1 MSVIT
6 TRKDG
11 EVLVVTSDNP
21 PVNALGQAVRAGLAD
36 AMAQAAGD
44 DGVKAVVICCKGRT
58 FFAGAD
64 ITEFGKPPVG
74 PSLPEV
80 IDVIEASEKPVIA
93 AIHGTAL
100 GGGLE
105 VALGCHY
112 RIAVGSARLGLP
124 EVKLGLLPGAG
135 GTQRLPRVVGVAE
148 ALPMIVTGAP
158 ISAAR
163 AERIGL
169 VDKLVAED
177 GLEASGIAFA
187 RSVMGRDSHP
197 VSSRRTDR
205 IGEIASDSAFF
216 DEFRA
221 THMRRLKGFEAPEAC
236 IEAVKA
242 AIDLPYEEGVR
253 KERDLFLRLVSGTQS
268 RALRHVFFAERAA
281 AKIDDIPADTPVLP
295 IGKVGILGA
304 GTMGGGIAMNFLTA
318 GYPVTILEREQEA
331 LDRGVSVIRK
341 NYERSAAKG
350 RFTAAQVEQAMG
362 LLTPTLDMADL
373 ADCDLVIEAVFE
385 NMDVKKDVFR
395 KLDAIVK
402 DGAILAS
409 NTSYLNV
416 DEMAAETK
424 RPGSVLG
431 LHFFSPAN
439 VMRLLEIVRA
449 AKTEPAVLKTAMDLA
464 RKIGKVAVVSGVCFG
479 FIGNRMLSPRQQAAQ
494 AMLLQGAKPWD
505 VDKAL
510 TDFGMPM
517 GPFQMSDLAG
527 LDLGWDKATS
537 KGETIRDV
545 LCERDRRGQKTGK
558 GFYDYDENRRPSPSP
573 EVEAIIA
580 DFAARS
586 GLEQR
591 VFSQEEIR
599 ERLLFPMINEGAKI
613 LEEGMAQRASDID
626 TVWINGYGWPAY
638 TGGPMFWADTIGARQ
653 GRRGAQGACP
663 HRRCRSGDF
672 SSAREQGSQGRDL
685 QLAAPAIR
693 FSETGTD
700 RRSRRCIDC
709 TSQWEIFR

>member
-6 TRKDG
+6 TRREG
-11 EVLVVTSDNP
+11 EVLVVTSNNP

-36 AMAQAAGD
+36 AMAEAAGD
-44 DGVKAVVICCKGRT
+44 DAIQAVVICCEGRT

-80 IDVIEASEKPVIA
+80 IDAIEASSKPVVA

-112 RIAVGSARLGLP
+112 RIAVASAKLGLP
-124 EVKLGLLPGAG
+124 EVKLGILPGAG
-135 GTQRLPRVVGVAE
+135 GTQRLPRVVGVAD
-148 ALPMIVTGAP
+148 ALPMIVTGNP
-158 ISAAR
+158 IPAAQ
-163 AERIGL
+163 AEKIGL

-177 GLEASGIAFA
+177 GLAESGVAFA
-187 RSVMGRDSHP
+187 RSVIGKADHP
-197 VSSRRTDR
+197 VSSKRTDK
-205 IGEIASDSAFF
+205 IGEIASDSDFF
-216 DEFRA
+216 DEFRK
-221 THMRRLKGFEAPEAC
+221 TQMRRLKGFEAPEAC

-242 AIDLPYEEGVR
+242 AIDLPYEEGVK
-253 KERDLFLRLVSGTQS
+253 KERELFGKLVTGTQS
-268 RALRHVFFAERAA
+268 KALRHVFFAERAA

-295 IGKVGILGA
+295 VKKVGILGA

-318 GYPVTILEREQEA
+318 GYAVTILEREQDA
-331 LDRGVSVIRK
+331 LDRGVSIIRK

-350 RFTAAQVEQAMG
+350 RFTADQVERAMG
-362 LLTPTLDMADL
+362 LLTPTLDMNDL

-395 KLDAIVK
+395 KLDGIVK
-402 DGAILAS
+402 QGAILAS

-464 RKIGKVAVVSGVCFG
+464 KKIGKVAVVSGVCFG
-479 FIGNRMLSPRQQAAQ
+479 FIGNRMLSPRQRAAQ

-527 LDLGWDKATS
+527 LDLGWDKANS
-537 KGETIRDV
+537 KSETIRDM

-558 GFYDYDENRRPSPSP
+558 GFYDYDENRRPSPSK
-573 EVEAIIA
+573 EVEAII
-580 DFAARS
+580 DEFAAKS

-591 VFSQEEIR
+591 VFSQDEIR

-638 TGGPMFWADTIGARQ
+638 TGGPMFWADTIGLDKVVA
-653 GRRGAQGACP
+653 GLKAHAAASGAEPDICKLLE
-663 HRRCRSGDF
+663 DK
-672 SSAREQGSQGRDL
+672 
-685 QLAAPAIR
+685 AAKG
-693 FSETGTD
+693 ET
-700 RRSRRCIDC
+700 
-709 TSQWEIFR
+709 FN

>member
-6 TRKDG
+6 TRREG
-11 EVLVVTSDNP
+11 EVLVVTSNNP
-21 PVNALGQAVRAGLAD
+21 PVNALGQAVRAGLAE
-36 AMAQAAGD
+36 AMAEAAGD
-44 DGVKAVVICCKGRT
+44 DAIQAVVICCEGRT

-80 IDVIEASEKPVIA
+80 IDTIEASAKPVIA

-112 RIAVGSARLGLP
+112 RIAVASARLGLP
-124 EVKLGLLPGAG
+124 EVKLGILPGAG
-135 GTQRLPRVVGVAE
+135 GTQRLPRVVGVAD
-148 ALPMIVTGAP
+148 ALPMIVTGNP
-158 ISAAR
+158 IPAAQ
-163 AERIGL
+163 AEKIGL

-177 GLEASGIAFA
+177 GLAESGVAFA
-187 RSVMGRDSHP
+187 RSVIGKADHP
-197 VSSRRTDR
+197 VSSKRTDK
-205 IGEIASDSAFF
+205 IGEIASDSDFF
-216 DEFRA
+216 DEFRK
-221 THMRRLKGFEAPEAC
+221 TQMRRLKGFEAPEAC

-242 AIDLPYEEGVR
+242 AIDLPYEDGVK
-253 KERDLFLRLVSGTQS
+253 KERELFGKLVTGTQS
-268 RALRHVFFAERAA
+268 KALRHVFFAERAA

-295 IGKVGILGA
+295 VKTVGILGA

-318 GYPVTILEREQEA
+318 GYAVTILEREQAA
-331 LDRGVSVIRK
+331 LDRGVSIIRK

-350 RFTAAQVEQAMG
+350 RFTADQVERAMG
-362 LLTPTLDMADL
+362 LLTPTLDINDL

-385 NMDVKKDVFR
+385 NMDVKKDMFR
-395 KLDAIVK
+395 KLDGIVK
-402 DGAILAS
+402 PGAILAS

-464 RKIGKVAVVSGVCFG
+464 KKIGKVAVVSGVCFG
-479 FIGNRMLSPRQQAAQ
+479 FIGNRMLSPRQRAAQ

-527 LDLGWDKATS
+527 LDLGWDKANS
-537 KGETIRDV
+537 KSETIRDV

-558 GFYDYDENRRPSPSP
+558 GFYDYDENRRPSPSQ
-573 EVEAIIA
+573 EVEAII
-580 DFAARS
+580 DEFAAKS

-591 VFSQEEIR
+591 VFSQDEIR

-638 TGGPMFWADTIGARQ
+638 TGGPMFWADTIGLDKVVA
-653 GRRGAQGACP
+653 GLKAHAAASGAEPDICKLLE
-663 HRRCRSGDF
+663 DK
-672 SSAREQGSQGRDL
+672 
-685 QLAAPAIR
+685 AAKG
-693 FSETGTD
+693 ET
-700 RRSRRCIDC
+700 
-709 TSQWEIFR
+709 FN

>member
-6 TRKDG
+6 TRRDG
-11 EVLVVTSDNP
+11 EVLVVTSNNP

-36 AMAQAAGD
+36 AMAEAAAD
-44 DGVKAVVICCKGRT
+44 DGIKAVVICCEGRT

-80 IDVIEASEKPVIA
+80 IDTIEASDKPVVA

-112 RIAVGSARLGLP
+112 RIAVASAKLGLP
-124 EVKLGLLPGAG
+124 EVKLGILPGAG

-148 ALPMIVTGAP
+148 ALPMIVTGNP
-158 ISAAR
+158 IPAAK
-163 AERIGL
+163 AEKIGL
-169 VDKLVAED
+169 VDKMVAED
-177 GLEASGIAFA
+177 GLAASGVAYA
-187 RSVMGRDSHP
+187 REVIGRDSHP
-197 VSSRRTDR
+197 VSSKRTDK
-205 IGEIASDSAFF
+205 IGEIPSDSDFF
-216 DEFRA
+216 DEFRK
-221 THMRRLKGFEAPEAC
+221 TQMRRLKGFEAPEAC

-242 AIDLPYEEGVR
+242 AIDLPFEEGVK
-253 KERDLFLRLVSGTQS
+253 KERELFGKLVSGTQS
-268 RALRHVFFAERAA
+268 KALRHVFFAERAA
-281 AKIDDIPADTPVLP
+281 AKIDGIPADTPLLP
-295 IGKVGILGA
+295 IKKVGILGA

-318 GYPVTILEREQEA
+318 GYPVTILEREQAA
-331 LDRGVSVIRK
+331 LDRGVSIIRK

-350 RFTAAQVEQAMG
+350 RFTADQAERAMG
-362 LLTPTLDMADL
+362 LLTPTLEMDDL

-464 RKIGKVAVVSGVCFG
+464 KKIGKVAVVSGVCFG
-479 FIGNRMLSPRQQAAQ
+479 FIGNRMLSPRQRAAQ

-527 LDLGWDKATS
+527 LDLGWDKANS

-558 GFYDYDENRRPSPSP
+558 GFYDYDENRRPSPSK
-573 EVEAIIA
+573 EVEAIID
-580 DFAARS
+580 DFAAKS

-591 VFSQEEIR
+591 VFSQDEIR
-599 ERLLFPMINEGAKI
+599 ERLLFPMINEGTKI

-638 TGGPMFWADTIGARQ
+638 TGGPMFWADTIGLDKVVAGLKAHAKSAGVEPDISRLLEDKAS
-653 GRRGAQGACP
+653 RG
-663 HRRCRSGDF
+663 
-672 SSAREQGSQGRDL
+672 
-685 QLAAPAIR
+685 
-693 FSETGTD
+693 ET
-700 RRSRRCIDC
+700 
-709 TSQWEIFR
+709 FN

>member
-6 TRKDG
+6 TRREG
-11 EVLVVTSDNP
+11 EVLVVTSNNP
-21 PVNALGQAVRAGLAD
+21 PVNALGQAVRAGLAE
-36 AMAQAAGD
+36 AMAEAAGD
-44 DGVKAVVICCKGRT
+44 DAIQAVVICCEGRT

-80 IDVIEASEKPVIA
+80 IDAIEASPKPVVA

-112 RIAVGSARLGLP
+112 RIAVASAKLGLP
-124 EVKLGLLPGAG
+124 EVKLGILPGAG
-135 GTQRLPRVVGVAE
+135 GTQRLPRVVGVAD
-148 ALPMIVTGAP
+148 ALPMIVTGNP
-158 ISAAR
+158 IPAAK
-163 AERIGL
+163 AEKIGL

-177 GLEASGIAFA
+177 GLAASGIAFA
-187 RSVMGRDSHP
+187 RSVIGQADHP
-197 VSSRRTDR
+197 VSSKRTDK
-205 IGEIASDSAFF
+205 IGEIASDSDFF
-216 DEFRA
+216 DEFRK
-221 THMRRLKGFEAPEAC
+221 TQMRRLKGFEAPEAC

-242 AIDLPYEEGVR
+242 AIDLPYEEGVKR
-253 KERDLFLRLVSGTQS
+253 ERELFGKLVTGTQS
-268 RALRHVFFAERAA
+268 KALRHVFFAERAA

-295 IGKVGILGA
+295 VKTVGILGA

-318 GYPVTILEREQEA
+318 GYAVTILEREQEA
-331 LDRGVSVIRK
+331 LDRGVSIIRK

-350 RFTAAQVEQAMG
+350 RFTADQVERAMG
-362 LLTPTLDMADL
+362 LLTPTLDMNDL

-395 KLDAIVK
+395 KLDGIVK
-402 DGAILAS
+402 PGAILAS

-464 RKIGKVAVVSGVCFG
+464 KKIGKVAVVSGVCFG
-479 FIGNRMLSPRQQAAQ
+479 FIGNRMLSPRQRAAQ

-527 LDLGWDKATS
+527 LDLGWDKANS
-537 KGETIRDV
+537 KSETIRDV

-558 GFYDYDENRRPSPSP
+558 GFYDYDENRRPSPSK
-573 EVEAIIA
+573 EVEAII
-580 DFAARS
+580 DEFAAKS

-591 VFSQEEIR
+591 VFSQDEIR

-638 TGGPMFWADTIGARQ
+638 TGGPMFWADTIGLDKVVA
-653 GRRGAQGACP
+653 GLKAHAAASGAEPDICKLLE
-663 HRRCRSGDF
+663 DK
-672 SSAREQGSQGRDL
+672 
-685 QLAAPAIR
+685 AAKG
-693 FSETGTD
+693 ET
-700 RRSRRCIDC
+700 
-709 TSQWEIFR
+709 FN

>member
-6 TRKDG
+6 TRREG
-11 EVLVVTSDNP
+11 EVLVVTSNNP
-21 PVNALGQAVRAGLAD
+21 PVNALGQAVRAGLAE
-36 AMAQAAGD
+36 AMAEAAGD
-44 DGVKAVVICCKGRT
+44 DAIQAVVICCEGRT

-80 IDVIEASEKPVIA
+80 IDAIEASAKPVIA

-112 RIAVGSARLGLP
+112 RIAVASARLGLP
-124 EVKLGLLPGAG
+124 EVKLGILPGAG
-135 GTQRLPRVVGVAE
+135 GTQRLPRVVGVAD
-148 ALPMIVTGAP
+148 ALPMIVTGNP
-158 ISAAR
+158 IPAAQ
-163 AERIGL
+163 AEKIGL

-177 GLEASGIAFA
+177 GLAESGVAFA
-187 RSVMGRDSHP
+187 RSVIGKADHP
-197 VSSRRTDR
+197 VSSKRTDK
-205 IGEIASDSAFF
+205 IGEIASDSDFF
-216 DEFRA
+216 DEFRK
-221 THMRRLKGFEAPEAC
+221 TQMRRLKGFEAPEAC

-242 AIDLPYEEGVR
+242 AIDLPYEEGVK
-253 KERDLFLRLVSGTQS
+253 KERELFGKLVTGTQS
-268 RALRHVFFAERAA
+268 KALRHVFFAERAA

-295 IGKVGILGA
+295 VKTVGILGA

-318 GYPVTILEREQEA
+318 GYAVTILEREQAA
-331 LDRGVSVIRK
+331 LDRGVSIIRK

-350 RFTAAQVEQAMG
+350 RFTADQVERAMG
-362 LLTPTLDMADL
+362 LLTPTLDMNDL

-395 KLDAIVK
+395 KLDGIVK
-402 DGAILAS
+402 PGAILAS

-464 RKIGKVAVVSGVCFG
+464 KKIGKVAVVSGVCFG
-479 FIGNRMLSPRQQAAQ
+479 FIGNRMLSPRQRAAQ

-527 LDLGWDKATS
+527 LDLGWDKANS
-537 KGETIRDV
+537 KSETIRDV

-558 GFYDYDENRRPSPSP
+558 GFYDYDENRRPSPSQ
-573 EVEAIIA
+573 EVEAII
-580 DFAARS
+580 DEFAAKS

-591 VFSQEEIR
+591 VFSQDEIR

-638 TGGPMFWADTIGARQ
+638 TGGPMFWADTIGLDKVVA
-653 GRRGAQGACP
+653 GLKAHAAASGAEPDICKLLE
-663 HRRCRSGDF
+663 DK
-672 SSAREQGSQGRDL
+672 
-685 QLAAPAIR
+685 AAKG
-693 FSETGTD
+693 ET
-700 RRSRRCIDC
+700 
-709 TSQWEIFR
+709 FN

>member
-6 TRKDG
+6 TRREG
-11 EVLVVTSDNP
+11 EVLVVTSNNP
-21 PVNALGQAVRAGLAD
+21 PVNALGQAVRAGLAE
-36 AMAQAAGD
+36 AMAEAAGD
-44 DGVKAVVICCKGRT
+44 GAIRAVVICCEGRT

-80 IDVIEASEKPVIA
+80 IDAIEASSKPVIA

-112 RIAVGSARLGLP
+112 RIAVASAKLGLP
-124 EVKLGLLPGAG
+124 EVKLGILPGAG
-135 GTQRLPRVVGVAE
+135 GTQRLPRVVGVAD
-148 ALPMIVTGAP
+148 ALPMIVTGNP
-158 ISAAR
+158 IPAAR
-163 AERIGL
+163 AEAIGL

-177 GLEASGIAFA
+177 GLAESGIAFA
-187 RSVMGRDSHP
+187 RSVIGKADHP
-197 VSSRRTDR
+197 VSSKRTDK
-205 IGEIASDSAFF
+205 IGEIASDSDFF
-216 DEFRA
+216 DEFRK
-221 THMRRLKGFEAPEAC
+221 TQMRRLKGFEAPEAC

-242 AIDLPYEEGVR
+242 AIDLPYEEGVK
-253 KERDLFLRLVSGTQS
+253 KERELFGKLVTGTQS
-268 RALRHVFFAERAA
+268 KALRHVFFAERAA

-295 IGKVGILGA
+295 VKTVGILGA

-318 GYPVTILEREQEA
+318 GYAVTILEREQEA
-331 LDRGVSVIRK
+331 LDRGVSIIRK

-350 RFTAAQVEQAMG
+350 RFTADQVERAMG
-362 LLTPTLDMADL
+362 LLTPTLDMNDL

-395 KLDAIVK
+395 KLDGIVK
-402 DGAILAS
+402 PGAILAS

-464 RKIGKVAVVSGVCFG
+464 KKIGKVAVVSGVCFG
-479 FIGNRMLSPRQQAAQ
+479 FIGNRMLSPRQRAAQ

-505 VDKAL
+505 VDTAL

-527 LDLGWDKATS
+527 LDLGWDKANS
-537 KGETIRDV
+537 KSETIRDV

-558 GFYDYDENRRPSPSP
+558 GFYDYDENRRPSPSK
-573 EVEAIIA
+573 EVEAII
-580 DFAARS
+580 DEFAAKS

-591 VFSQEEIR
+591 VFSQDEIR

-638 TGGPMFWADTIGARQ
+638 TGGPMFWADTIGLDKVVA
-653 GRRGAQGACP
+653 GLKAHAAASGAEPDICKLLE
-663 HRRCRSGDF
+663 DK
-672 SSAREQGSQGRDL
+672 
-685 QLAAPAIR
+685 AAKG
-693 FSETGTD
+693 ET
-700 RRSRRCIDC
+700 
-709 TSQWEIFR
+709 FN

>member
-11 EVLVVTSDNP
+11 DVLVVTSNNP

-36 AMAQAAGD
+36 AMEQAAAD
-44 DGVKAVVICCKGRT
+44 DTIKAIVICCEGRT

-80 IDVIEASEKPVIA
+80 VDVIEASAKPVVA

-105 VALGCHY
+105 VALACHY
-112 RIAVGSARLGLP
+112 RIAVASARLGLP
-124 EVKLGLLPGAG
+124 EVKLGILPGAG

-148 ALPMIVTGAP
+148 ALPMIVSGNP
-158 ISAAR
+158 VSAAH

-177 GLEASGIAFA
+177 GLAASGVAFA
-187 RSVMGRDSHP
+187 RSVAGRDSHP
-197 VSSRRTDR
+197 VSSTRSDR
-205 IGEIASDSAFF
+205 IGDIPSDSEFF
-216 DEFRA
+216 DEFRK
-221 THMRRLKGFEAPEAC
+221 TQMRRLRGFEAPKAC
-236 IEAVKA
+236 VEAVRA
-242 AIDLPYEEGVR
+242 AIDLPYPEGV
-253 KERDLFLRLVSGTQS
+253 KVERDLFVKLVSGTQS
-268 RALRHVFFAERAA
+268 KALRHVFFAERAA
-281 AKIDDIPADTPVLP
+281 AKVDGIPADTPLISVD
-295 IGKVGILGA
+295 KVGILGA

-318 GYPVTILEREQEA
+318 GYPVTILEREQAA
-331 LDRGVSVIRK
+331 LDRGVSIIRK

-350 RFTAAQVEQAMG
+350 RFTPEQVDKAMS
-362 LLTPTLDMADL
+362 LLTPTLEMDDL

-439 VMRLLEIVRA
+439 VMRLLEVVRA
-449 AKTEPAVLKTAMDLA
+449 EKTEPAVLKTAMDLA
-464 RKIGKVAVVSGVCFG
+464 KKIGKVAVVSGVCFG
-479 FIGNRMLSPRQQAAQ
+479 FIGNRMLSPRQRAAQ

-527 LDLGWDKATS
+527 LDLGWDKANS

-573 EVEAIIA
+573 EVEAVIA

-586 GLEQR
+586 GQAQR
-591 VFSQEEIR
+591 SFTAEDIR
-599 ERLLFPMINEGAKI
+599 EQLLFPMINEGAKI
-613 LEEGMAQRASDID
+613 LDEGMAQRASDID

-638 TGGPMFWADTIGARQ
+638 TGGPMFWADTIGLDRVVAGLKAQ
-653 GRRGAQGACP
+653 AEAAGVEPDISPYLAGKAERG
-663 HRRCRSGDF
+663 
-672 SSAREQGSQGRDL
+672 
-685 QLAAPAIR
+685 
-693 FSETGTD
+693 ET
-700 RRSRRCIDC
+700 
-709 TSQWEIFR
+709 FN

>member
-6 TRKDG
+6 TRREG
-11 EVLVVTSDNP
+11 EVLVVTSNNP
-21 PVNALGQAVRAGLAD
+21 PVNALGQAVRAGLAA
-36 AMAQAAGD
+36 AMAEAAGD
-44 DGVKAVVICCKGRT
+44 DAIQAVVICCEGRT

-80 IDVIEASEKPVIA
+80 IDAIEASSKPVVA

-112 RIAVGSARLGLP
+112 RIAVASARLGLP
-124 EVKLGLLPGAG
+124 EVKLGILPGAG
-135 GTQRLPRVVGVAE
+135 GTQRLPRVVGVAD
-148 ALPMIVTGAP
+148 ALPMIVTGNP
-158 ISAAR
+158 IPAAQ
-163 AERIGL
+163 AEKIGL

-177 GLEASGIAFA
+177 GLAESGVAFA
-187 RSVMGRDSHP
+187 RSVIGKADHP
-197 VSSRRTDR
+197 VSSKRTDK
-205 IGEIASDSAFF
+205 IGEIASDSDFF
-216 DEFRA
+216 DEFRK
-221 THMRRLKGFEAPEAC
+221 TQMRRLKGFEAPEAC

-242 AIDLPYEEGVR
+242 AIDLPYEEGVK
-253 KERDLFLRLVSGTQS
+253 KERELFGKLVTGTQS
-268 RALRHVFFAERAA
+268 KALRHVFFAERAA

-295 IGKVGILGA
+295 VKKVGILGA

-318 GYPVTILEREQEA
+318 GYAVTILEREQAA
-331 LDRGVSVIRK
+331 LDRGVSIIRK

-350 RFTAAQVEQAMG
+350 RFTADQVERAMG
-362 LLTPTLDMADL
+362 LLTPTLDMDDQ

-395 KLDAIVK
+395 KLDGIVK
-402 DGAILAS
+402 PGAILAS

-464 RKIGKVAVVSGVCFG
+464 KKIGKVAVVSGVCFG
-479 FIGNRMLSPRQQAAQ
+479 FIGNRMLSPRQRAAQ

-527 LDLGWDKATS
+527 LDLGWDKANS
-537 KGETIRDV
+537 KSETIRDV

-558 GFYDYDENRRPSPSP
+558 GFYDYDENRRPSPSR
-573 EVEAIIA
+573 EVEAII
-580 DFAARS
+580 DEFAAKS

-591 VFSQEEIR
+591 VLSQDEIR

-638 TGGPMFWADTIGARQ
+638 TGGPMFWADTIGLDKVVA
-653 GRRGAQGACP
+653 GLKAHAAASGAEPDICKLLE
-663 HRRCRSGDF
+663 DK
-672 SSAREQGSQGRDL
+672 
-685 QLAAPAIR
+685 AAKG
-693 FSETGTD
+693 ET
-700 RRSRRCIDC
+700 
-709 TSQWEIFR
+709 FN

>member
-6 TRKDG
+6 TRREG
-11 EVLVVTSDNP
+11 EVLVVTSNNP

-36 AMAQAAGD
+36 AMAEAAGD
-44 DGVKAVVICCKGRT
+44 DAIQAVVICCEGRT

-80 IDVIEASEKPVIA
+80 IDAIEASAKPVVA

-112 RIAVGSARLGLP
+112 RIAVASARLGLP
-124 EVKLGLLPGAG
+124 EVKLGILPGAG

-148 ALPMIVTGAP
+148 ALPMIVTGNP
-158 ISAAR
+158 IPAAK
-163 AERIGL
+163 AGKIGL

-177 GLEASGIAFA
+177 GLAESGVAFA
-187 RSVMGRDSHP
+187 RSVIGKADHP
-197 VSSRRTDR
+197 VSSKRTDK
-205 IGEIASDSAFF
+205 IGEIPSDSDFF
-216 DEFRA
+216 DEFRK
-221 THMRRLKGFEAPEAC
+221 TQMRRLKGFEAPEAC

-242 AIDLPYEEGVR
+242 AIDLPYEEGVK
-253 KERDLFLRLVSGTQS
+253 KERELFGKLVTGTQS
-268 RALRHVFFAERAA
+268 KALRHVFFAERAA
-281 AKIDDIPADTPVLP
+281 AKIDGIPADTPVLP
-295 IGKVGILGA
+295 VKKVGILGA

-318 GYPVTILEREQEA
+318 GYAVTILEREQEA
-331 LDRGVSVIRK
+331 LDRGVSIIRK

-350 RFTAAQVEQAMG
+350 RFTADQVERAMG
-362 LLTPTLDMADL
+362 LLTPTLDMNDL

-395 KLDAIVK
+395 KLDGIVK
-402 DGAILAS
+402 PGAILAS

-464 RKIGKVAVVSGVCFG
+464 KKIGKVAVVSGVCFG
-479 FIGNRMLSPRQQAAQ
+479 FIGNRMLSPRQRAAQ

-527 LDLGWDKATS
+527 LDLGWDKANS
-537 KGETIRDV
+537 KSETIRDV

-558 GFYDYDENRRPSPSP
+558 GFYDYDENRRPSPSK
-573 EVEAIIA
+573 EVEAII
-580 DFAARS
+580 DEFAAKS

-591 VFSQEEIR
+591 VFSQDEIR

-638 TGGPMFWADTIGARQ
+638 TGGPMFWADTIGLDKVVA
-653 GRRGAQGACP
+653 GLKAHAAASGAEPDICKLLE
-663 HRRCRSGDF
+663 DK
-672 SSAREQGSQGRDL
+672 
-685 QLAAPAIR
+685 AAKG
-693 FSETGTD
+693 ET
-700 RRSRRCIDC
+700 
-709 TSQWEIFR
+709 FN